1 MTEACNVFD
10 AHLHII
16 DTRFP
21 LTPNH
26 GYLPPTFTCQ
36 DYLQH
41 MQPYALAGGAIVSG
55 SFQAFDQ
62 DYLIA
67 ALQTLGPNF
76 VGVTQLPATVTDNTL
91 TKLHQAGIRAIR
103 FNLKRG
109 GSEDISQLDYFA
121 RRVYDVVGW
130 HTELY
135 MDSGD
140 LADLYPTLLQLPAIS
155 IDHLGLSQ
163 TGFATLLKLVEH
175 GAKVKATGFGRVDFP
190 VLPALQAI
198 FAINPTALLFGTDL
212 PSTRAPRPYS
222 HADYQLIIDA
232 FGKENASKILYDNAI
247 QFYQCK

>member
-1 MTEACNVFD
+1 MTETLAVFD

-26 GYLPPTFTCQ
+26 GYLPPTFTCA

-41 MQPYALAGGAIVSG
+41 MQPYSLAGGAIVSG
-55 SFQAFDQ
+55 SFQGFDQ
-62 DYLIA
+62 DYLVA
-67 ALQTLGPNF
+67 ALQMLGPNF
-76 VGVTQLPATVTDNTL
+76 VGVTQLPATVTDDTL
-91 TKLHQAGIRAIR
+91 IELHQAGIRAVR

-109 GSEDISQLDYFA
+109 GSEDISQLDYFS

-135 MDSGD
+135 VDSSD
-140 LADLYPTLLQLPAIS
+140 LAELYPTLIHLPTIS

-163 TGFATLLKLVEH
+163 PGFASLLKLVDH

-190 VLPALQAI
+190 VVPALQAI

-232 FGKENASKILYDNAI
+232 FGKENASKILYHNAF
-247 QFYQCK
+247 QFYLCK

>member
-1 MTEACNVFD
+1 MTKTLTVFD

-26 GYLPPTFTCQ
+26 GYLPPTFTCA

-41 MQPYALAGGAIVSG
+41 MQPYPLAGGAIVSG
-55 SFQAFDQ
+55 SFQGFDQ
-62 DYLIA
+62 DYLVT
-67 ALQTLGPNF
+67 ALQMLGPNF
-76 VGVTQLPATVTDNTL
+76 VGVTQLPATVTDDTL
-91 TKLHQAGIRAIR
+91 IELHQAGIRAVR

-135 MDSGD
+135 VDSSD
-140 LADLYPTLLQLPAIS
+140 LAELYPTLIHLPAIS

-163 TGFATLLKLVEH
+163 TGFASLLKLVEH

-198 FAINPTALLFGTDL
+198 FTINPTALLFGTDL

-232 FGKENASKILYDNAI
+232 FGKENASKILYHNAF
-247 QFYQCK
+247 QFYLCK